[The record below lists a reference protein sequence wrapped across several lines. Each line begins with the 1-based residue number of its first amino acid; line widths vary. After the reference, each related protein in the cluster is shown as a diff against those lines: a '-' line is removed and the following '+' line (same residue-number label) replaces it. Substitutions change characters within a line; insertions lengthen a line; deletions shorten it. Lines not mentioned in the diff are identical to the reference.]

1 MEQNPK
7 PHTTNKIKRALVYSA
22 TAILIAVCSFFIGF
36 SAHYLT
42 LDKELRSL
50 MQLKE
55 RIQEQYYYEVDDEKF
70 YKVLFDAVNQDILDE
85 YSAYLTA
92 EEYAAMQE
100 SAKGAQQGIGIS
112 FITKTADG
120 KDQLL
125 VSSVLGNSPAEQ
137 AGICAGERVLG
148 YGDSEQELTASE
160 NFDTFKAFVD
170 SKRTGDT
177 LYLNVRARTGEER
190 IVALVKSAYTE
201 NYVYYKTNTS
211 SYGFTGNNAQTLT
224 PRGEPLAVLPND
236 TAYVQ
241 LTRFNG
247 AAAEE
252 FSTALRQF
260 KTDGKKNLVLDLRG
274 NGGGYLDIMQKI
286 SAYFCKG
293 ATEKNPLAAVA
304 DFGEYKEYY
313 KASGNFY
320 ADYFSADS
328 RICVIADKNT
338 ASASECL
345 LGVMLDYGAITYQ
358 DICLIERDGEARTY
372 GKGIMQTTYPLI
384 GFTGEAV
391 KLTTAQ
397 IRWPKS
403 DNCIHG
409 RGVLP
414 ADGALTVAEN
424 GMGDEELIAAIN
436 ALLSK

>member
-1 MEQNPK
+1 MENNPK
-7 PHTTNKIKRALVYSA
+7 LHDTKKIKNIVIYTA

-36 SAHYLT
+36 SVHYLT
-42 LDKELRSL
+42 LDKEMRSL

-55 RIQEQYYYEVDDEKF
+55 RIQRLYYYEVDDEKF
-70 YKVLFDAVNQDILDE
+70 YTVLFDAVNENILDD
-85 YSAYLTA
+85 YSEYLTA

-112 FITKTADG
+112 FITQTPDG

-137 AGICAGERVLG
+137 ARIVAGERVLG
-148 YGDSEQELTASE
+148 YGNSEAEITPCE
-160 NFDTFKAFVD
+160 EFDIFKAFVD
-170 SKRTGDT
+170 SKNTGDT
-177 LYLNVRARTGEER
+177 LYIKVRAATGEER
-190 IVALVKSAYTE
+190 VVALVKSAYVE
-201 NYVYYKTNTS
+201 SYVYYKTANS
-211 SYGFTGNNAQTLT
+211 SYGFTGNNAQTLVE
-224 PRGEPLAVLPND
+224 RGTPLAVLPAD
-236 TAYVQ
+236 TAYIQ

-252 FSTALRQF
+252 FAAAMEQF

-293 ATEKNPLAAVA
+293 ATEKNPLAAIA
-304 DFGEYKEYY
+304 DFGEYQEYY
-313 KASGNFY
+313 KASGNLY
-320 ADYFSADS
+320 GEYFQQDS
-328 RICVIADKNT
+328 RICVLADKNT

-345 LGVMLDYGAITYQ
+345 LGVMLDYGAIAYE
-358 DICLIERDGEARTY
+358 DICLIEREGEARTY

-397 IRWPKS
+397 ICWPKS
-403 DNCIHG
+403 NNCIHG
-409 RGVLP
+409 RGILP
-414 ADGALTVAEN
+414 EDGALTVAEN
-424 GMGDEELIAAIN
+424 TVDDGELIVAIQ
-436 ALLSK
+436 ALFA